1 MKIRTV
7 IAMGLLLVMLG
18 CSKITLEN
26 YNKISVGMSYDEVT
40 QLIGPPDECD
50 DVMGVRNCLWGDEKR
65 AIKVSFVGSKVLL
78 FSSSNL
84 Q

>member
-1 MKIRTV
+1 
-7 IAMGLLLVMLG
+7 
-18 CSKITLEN
+18 
-26 YNKISVGMSYDEVT
+26 MSYDEVT

-50 DVMGVRNCLWGDEKR
+50 DVLGVRNCLWGDEKR
-65 AIKVSFVGSKVLL
+65 SIKVSFVGSKVLL

>member
-7 IAMGLLLVMLG
+7 LAASLFVLALG

-26 YNKISVGMSYDEVT
+26 YSKIAVGMSYDEVT
-40 QLIGPPDECD
+40 QLIGKPDHCD
-50 DVMGVRNCLWGDEKR
+50 DVLGVRNCTWGDEKR
-65 AIKVSFVGSKVLL
+65 SIQVNFVAGKVLL

-84 Q
+84 K